1 MFILEQILP
10 TVCLLDL
17 PPTCRKKKNNDDVT
31 DIATNYPKYTGGDVL
46 SSIRPRLYFLIRPR
60 RCTDVHPSKQTLTRL
75 HAPPLADEA
84 EAEVQP
90 ENLAWQ

>member
-1 MFILEQILP
+1 M
-10 TVCLLDL
+10 
-17 PPTCRKKKNNDDVT
+17 CRRLVVKNNDDVT
-31 DIATNYPKYTGGDVL
+31 DIAANYPKYTGGGAL

-60 RCTDVHPSKQTLTRL
+60 RCADIHPSKQTLTRL
-75 HAPPLADEA
+75 HAPLLPLAEEA